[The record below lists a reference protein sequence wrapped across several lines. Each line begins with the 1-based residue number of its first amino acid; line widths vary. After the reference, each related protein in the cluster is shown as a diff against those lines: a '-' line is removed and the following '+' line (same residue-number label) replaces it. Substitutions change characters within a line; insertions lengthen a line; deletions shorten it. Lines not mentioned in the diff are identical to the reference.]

1 MNSKT
6 KLSVATMVVALA
18 CALTA
23 GEVAAQTITVAPA
36 SPTIAVGQTQQ
47 FTATGVGTATA
58 IDMGAFHSCARFQDG
73 TVRCWGNNVSGQLG
87 DGTQTDSSMP
97 VAVVGIT
104 GAAAVTGGGFHTCAR
119 FPDGTLQCWGRN
131 NAGQL
136 GDPATLREAVT
147 TPVRVTG
154 ITTATA
160 VSAGGFHTCAL
171 PGDGTVRCWG
181 QNDYGQLGNGTSDPV
196 PDSPSTFNPTP
207 VTVSGITTAVAISAG
222 GWYTCALLQNGTI
235 RCWGDNTYGQLG
247 DGATIAPPTV
257 RIASTPVTVSGITT
271 AVAIDAGIF
280 HVCALLQDG
289 SARCWGRNGDGR
301 LGNGSTANSSTPTA
315 VPGVNPV
322 ALGAGAEHACA
333 VLGDGTVR
341 CWGDNNW
348 GQLGNGSPEG
358 TTSTIPAAPAT
369 GITTAIATSAGAE
382 HNCVLLR
389 DGTVRCWGNNNFGR
403 VGVGTTAAGTRP
415 CLNSPS
421 CAFSPVAV
429 DGIGGVVWTSSDTT
443 VATIDAN
450 GLATARGPG
459 STTITAASGG
469 RSGSTVLTVA
479 TRPTLSV
486 VREGTGGGTVRSGDG
501 RIVCGATCAADYASG
516 SSATLTATADP
527 GSTFEGWRGGGC
539 AGTGACTVT
548 LSASTTVFASFGV
561 FRPATFTLTVTVNNA
576 GTGSGTVTSNDGG
589 INNCGTSCSASYDSG
604 TPVTLTAR
612 PATGSIFTGWS
623 GCDAV
628 SGTTCTVT
636 MNAARSVTASFARQR
651 FTLTVAVNNVGTG
664 SGTVTSNDGGINN
677 CGASCSASYDSGTPV
692 TLTARPAT
700 GSIFTGWSG
709 CDTVS
714 GTTCTVTMNAA
725 RSVTAIFAPQTFTL
739 SVTRQGNGTVTSISP
754 DGRID
759 CGSACSASYNSGTV
773 VTLRATPGL
782 LYAFAGWSGGG
793 CSGTGDCVVTLR
805 ANTTVTARFSFLGL
819 F

>member
-1 MNSKT
+1 MNSKA
-6 KLSVATMVVALA
+6 KLSVAITIVLA

-36 SPTIAVGQTQQ
+36 SPTVAVGQTQQ
-47 FTATGVGTATA
+47 FTATGVGTATG
-58 IDMGAFHSCARFQDG
+58 IDLGGFHSCARFQDG
-73 TVRCWGNNVSGQLG
+73 TVGCGGLNDRGQLG
-87 DGTQTDSSMP
+87 DGTQTDSATP
-97 VAVVGIT
+97 VVVAGIT

-136 GDPATLREAVT
+136 GDPGTLREAVT

-171 PGDGTVRCWG
+171 PGDGAVRCWG
-181 QNDYGQLGNGTSDPV
+181 QNDYGQLGNGTRDPV

-247 DGATIAPPTV
+247 DGAAIAPPTV
-257 RIASTPVTVSGITT
+257 RIASTPVTVSGIST
-271 AVAIDAGIF
+271 AVALDAGIF
-280 HVCALLQDG
+280 HMCARLQDG

-301 LGNGSTANSSTPTA
+301 LGNGGTANSSTPTT
-315 VPGVNPV
+315 VPGIAAA
-322 ALGAGAEHACA
+322 ALGAGAEHTCA

-348 GQLGNGSPEG
+348 GQLGNGSAAG

-369 GITTAIATSAGAE
+369 GLSTAIATSAGAE
-382 HNCVLLR
+382 HSCVVLQ
-389 DGTVRCWGNNNFGR
+389 DGTVRCWGNNQFGR
-403 VGVGTTAAGTRP
+403 VGVALTDPRTQA

-421 CAFSPVAV
+421 CAFTPVAV
-429 DGIGGVVWTSSDTT
+429 DGIGGVTWTSSATT

-450 GLATARGPG
+450 GLATARGAG

-469 RSGSTVLTVA
+469 RSGSTVLTVVS
-479 TRPTLSV
+479 RPTLTV
-486 VREGTGGGTVRSGDG
+486 IREGTGGGTVRSGDG
-501 RIVCGATCAADYASG
+501 RIVCGTACAADYDNG
-516 SSATLTATADP
+516 SPVTLMATAAP
-527 GSTFEGWRGGGC
+527 GSTFDGWSGGGC

-548 LSASTTVFASFGV
+548 LSASATVFASFGV
-561 FRPATFTLTVTVNNA
+561 SGPTAFTLTVTVNNS
-576 GTGSGTVTSNDGG
+576 GTGSGTVSSNDGR
-589 INNCGTSCSASYDSG
+589 INNCGAVCTASYDSG
-604 TPVTLTAR
+604 TPVTLTAG

-623 GCDAV
+623 GCNTV
-628 SGTTCTVT
+628 SGATCTVT
-636 MNAARSVTASFARQR
+636 MNAARAVTATFARQR

-692 TLTARPAT
+692 TLTASPAT
-700 GSIFTGWSG
+700 GSRFTSWSG

-725 RSVTAIFAPQTFTL
+725 RSVTASFTPQTFTL
-739 SVTRQGNGTVTSISP
+739 SVTREGNGTVTSISP
-754 DGRID
+754 DGRIN
-759 CGSACSASYNSGTV
+759 CGSACSASYSSGTV
-773 VTLRATPGL
+773 VTLRATPGFL
-782 LYAFAGWSGGG
+782 SIFVGWSGGG
-793 CSGTGDCVVTLR
+793 CSGTGNCVVTLG
-805 ANTTVTARFSFLGL
+805 ANTTVTARFRLLGL
-819 F
+819 L